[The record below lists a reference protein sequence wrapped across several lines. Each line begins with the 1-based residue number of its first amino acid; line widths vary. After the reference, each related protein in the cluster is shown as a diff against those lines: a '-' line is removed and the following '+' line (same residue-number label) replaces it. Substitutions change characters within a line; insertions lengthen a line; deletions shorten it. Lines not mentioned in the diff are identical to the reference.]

1 MAINNGF
8 TVWLTGMPG
17 SGKTALAEYLA
28 ARLRQVNRNT
38 EILDEPDFA
47 EAFDFPVGT
56 NKEERMV
63 MGRRLGVVANLLT
76 RNGTAT
82 LVAAVSPYRALRDA
96 NRRLIPRYLEVYVD
110 CDTNV
115 VISRDKSGKA
125 KKALTGENP
134 NFIGITE
141 PFEAPSGAEVTVR
154 SHLETVE
161 EGGLKIFQSLL
172 DLGYVSAEELKV
184 ITGTRWKPNPVSKK
198 KPAATTR
205 SAARARPAAR
215 TARVPAAKP
224 AKPAKAAKAG
234 KKK

>member
-1 MAINNGF
+1 MANNNGF
-8 TVWLTGMPG
+8 TVWLTGMPL

-38 EILDEPDFA
+38 EILDEPEFS
-47 EAFDFPVGT
+47 EAMDLPVGT
-56 NKEERMV
+56 NKEERMA
-63 MGRRLGVVANLLT
+63 MGRRLGVVADLLS

-82 LVAAVSPYRALRDA
+82 LVAAVSPYRALRDT
-96 NRRLIPRYLEVYVD
+96 NRRLIPKYVEVYVD

-115 VISRDKSGKA
+115 VISRDKTGKA

-141 PFEAPSGAEVTVR
+141 PYEAPAGAEVIIR
-154 SHLETVE
+154 SHQESVE

-172 DLGYVSAEELKV
+172 DLGYVTPEELKI
-184 ITGTRWKPNPVSKK
+184 ITGTKWKANPVSKK
-198 KPAATTR
+198 KAGATR

-224 AKPAKAAKAG
+224 AAKAAKG
-234 KKK
+234 SKRK